1 MTDDDLIAQD
11 QESRRAFVQALRE
24 ENEKRKGE
32 LAAERAFDGPEP
44 VDWRQRWPRQEPE
57 PVATARS
64 SLTRDD
70 VVEIVDKRMRQWIE
84 QERGETEQRITAA
97 IDALEIQGAEA
108 FEEIG
113 HALDSF
119 AKRIRE
125 DMNNSDAAR
134 RAAVEAMRARYDVL
148 EARLKL
154 MLVSENATVVEPMRP
169 PSRRTN

>member
-1 MTDDDLIAQD
+1 M
-11 QESRRAFVQALRE
+11 
-24 ENEKRKGE
+24 
-32 LAAERAFDGPEP
+32 
-44 VDWRQRWPRQEPE
+44 
-57 PVATARS
+57 ATARS